1 MLARTSAAAARALRA
16 SPSPHARCFSSV
28 AEKIPVV
35 EGGFS
40 DPKLSEIPNPLY
52 ETAQSAL
59 NSSCYL
65 SIDWKISEDKPVIE
79 AIHRMVAN
87 KIGALAVTG
96 EGDGIVKGIV
106 TERDYLNKV
115 AFLGKNSS
123 ETTISEISTSFP
135 NLVTVSRENPI
146 DRCMEKMLAADVRHL
161 LVRAEKDKNSEIMG
175 MISVKDIVK
184 CNLAK
189 SNAQKERLESI
200 IIEQQFLNS
209 PI

>member
-146 DRCMEKMLAADVRHL
+146 D
-161 LVRAEKDKNSEIMG
+161 SEIMG